1 MKKILGTDFGR
12 VLSNFDCRVTVSR
25 SSVPD
30 PARDAEER
38 RRARP
43 FRGALETLRFLK
55 GNGFPTIHIVSKISM
70 DDVIEAKV
78 RRWLQHY
85 GFESVISQKRAYF
98 CAERH
103 EKAPIC
109 KKLGITH
116 FIDDRLEVLS
126 YMVGIVPHLFLFR
139 PWAPEDKP
147 YQHLVEE
154 GKVIVVRSWR
164 EVRKHL
170 SPWGS
175 LIGVSLHLAIVD
187 TCLLLLKR

>member
-12 VLSNFDCRVTVSR
+12 VLSNFDCRIPSR
-25 SSVPD
+25 RGSSQNL
-30 PARDAEER
+30 AKYAKNG

-43 FRGALETLRFLK
+43 FRGALDTLRVLK
-55 GNGFPTIHIVSKISM
+55 ESRFPKIYIVSKINM
-70 DDVIEAKV
+70 DGVIEPKA
-78 RRWLQHY
+78 RQWLKRY
-85 GFESVISQKRAYF
+85 GFDEVVPPKHVYF

-139 PWAPEDKP
+139 PWAEEDKP
-147 YQHLVEE
+147 FQYLVTE
-154 GKVIVVRSWR
+154 GKVTVVRSWR
-164 EVRKHL
+164 EVRAHL
-170 SPWGS
+170 S
-175 LIGVSLHLAIVD
+175 
-187 TCLLLLKR
+187 R